1 MKGIIFTEFLDLV
14 EEKFGLATVN
24 EIIEQTKLSTNGS
37 YTAVGTYPFSE
48 MLALLKALSTK
59 TSLSI
64 DDLLYTYA
72 THFFSVLVDSYP
84 QLIESYQNPI
94 EMLSSIENHIH
105 IEVRKIYPD
114 AELPSFETLEK
125 TDQTLIMMYRSS
137 RAMYSF
143 GLGLMH
149 QTFAHFNS
157 KAEIL
162 IEKIKNDGT
171 QVKFS
176 ITKIDD

>member
-14 EEKFGLATVN
+14 EHKFGLATVD
-24 EIIEQTKLSTNGS
+24 EIIEQTQLSTNGS

-48 MLALLKALSTK
+48 MLGLLKALSSK

-72 THFFSVLVDSYP
+72 EHFFSVLIESYP
-84 QLIESYQNPI
+84 QLIESYRDPI

-114 AELPSFETLEK
+114 AELPSFETIKK
-125 TDQTLIMMYRSS
+125 TDHTLIMMYHSS

-176 ITKIDD
+176 ITKIDG